1 MNVKPKYRGLLQSDL
16 LGSYDVAVDVAPE
29 VKWKSDNAYKGLK
42 VTVELDPTPS
52 PEDAADAEFKSRV
65 KGLGSLQVA
74 PDRGLE
80 V

>member
-1 MNVKPKYRGLLQSDL
+1 
-16 LGSYDVAVDVAPE
+16 LGSYDVVVDVAPE
-29 VKWKSDNAYKGLK
+29 VKWTSESAYKGLK
-42 VTVELDPTPS
+42 VTVELDPTS
-52 PEDAADAEFKSRV
+52 TPEEAADAEFKSRV